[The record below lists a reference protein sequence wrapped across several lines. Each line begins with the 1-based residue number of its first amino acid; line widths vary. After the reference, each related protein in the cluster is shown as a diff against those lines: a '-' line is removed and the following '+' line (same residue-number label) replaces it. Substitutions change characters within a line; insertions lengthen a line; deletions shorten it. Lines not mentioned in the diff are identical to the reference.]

1 MSYKFSSTSKERL
14 ETCDQ
19 SLQDVFNL
27 AIKRSPIDFG
37 VACGERTIEEQKEL
51 YRQGRTKS
59 GNIVTNVDGVKNI
72 SKHNH
77 SPSQAVD
84 IYAYFNGKAQ
94 WEVKH
99 LCMIA
104 GVVMSC
110 ADELGVSIRWGGNWN
125 QNGEIISDQ
134 NFQDLPHFEI

>member
-1 MSYKFSSTSKERL
+1 MA
-14 ETCDQ
+14 TCDQ

-110 ADELGVSIRWGGNWN
+110 ADELGFSIRWGGNWN